1 VSSSVSKTVLITGC
15 SSGIGRATA
24 ELLGRDGWAVYAT
37 ARRLETIEDL
47 ATAGCRLVQLDVCD
61 EVSMQAAIEIVERE
75 RGAVDV
81 LVNNAGYGQEGA
93 VEDVPVAELRRQ
105 FETNLFG
112 PHRLTRL
119 VLPGMRHKGWGRI
132 VNVSSMGGKVTF
144 PGGGAYHASKHALEA
159 ISDAL
164 RYEVRPFG
172 VDVVVIEPG
181 LVKTRFGETSVG
193 AIDTVSSDS
202 SPYRDFNAG
211 LASVRGRGLRRAD
224 GAPCGRAGSRR
235 SGDREVD
242 PGAASSCPIR
252 RARLRPA
259 PSVRPEDPSGSDV
272 GRCAATPVP
281 GPRRQRVKRPLPGGY
296 ELDDDRDR
304 IDVRETHRFLSTE
317 SYWARGR
324 PFEVVERPVRE
335 ASRVVGLYRDGA
347 QVGFARVVSDGAAF
361 AYLADVYVLP
371 EHRGR
376 GLGLELAREAV
387 EGGTLAETRWL
398 LHTDDAH
405 ELYRKLGFGA
415 PSRLL
420 MERPRR
426 VTASPNNGSRNS
438 GSTPGR

>member
-211 LASVRGRGLRRAD
+211 LASVVGGAYEGPMARLAVEPEAVARVIEKSIRARHPRARYVVPGFVRLLLFARRILPDRMWDAALRR
-224 GAPCGRAGSRR
+224 RF
-235 SGDREVD
+235 
-242 PGAASSCPIR
+242 
-252 RARLRPA
+252 
-259 PSVRPEDPSGSDV
+259 
-272 GRCAATPVP
+272 PVP
-281 GPRRQRVKRPLPGGY
+281 G
-296 ELDDDRDR
+296 
-304 IDVRETHRFLSTE
+304 
-317 SYWARGR
+317 
-324 PFEVVERPVRE
+324 
-335 ASRVVGLYRDGA
+335 
-347 QVGFARVVSDGAAF
+347 
-361 AYLADVYVLP
+361 
-371 EHRGR
+371 GR
-376 GLGLELAREAV
+376 G
-387 EGGTLAETRWL
+387 
-398 LHTDDAH
+398 
-405 ELYRKLGFGA
+405 
-415 PSRLL
+415 
-420 MERPRR
+420 
-426 VTASPNNGSRNS
+426 
-438 GSTPGR
+438 